1 MAEPTTL
8 ARGAHH
14 VYDAVYRELARSI
27 LHEPGCST
35 HRIPTPI
42 AHSGARQAS
51 MSKTLYAKNWMQKTG
66 ARTFT
71 RRFPDIRFFTGE
83 YDEELASSQTSHG

>member
-1 MAEPTTL
+1 
-8 ARGAHH
+8 
-14 VYDAVYRELARSI
+14 
-27 LHEPGCST
+27 
-35 HRIPTPI
+35 
-42 AHSGARQAS
+42 

-71 RRFPDIRFFTGE
+71 RRLPDIRFFTGE